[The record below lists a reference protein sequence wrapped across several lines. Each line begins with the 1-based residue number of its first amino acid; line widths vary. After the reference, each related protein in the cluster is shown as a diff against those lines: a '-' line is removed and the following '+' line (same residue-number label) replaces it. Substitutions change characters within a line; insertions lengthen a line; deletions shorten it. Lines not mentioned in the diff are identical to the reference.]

1 VYICDVAPRKLR
13 KKSRILKKRNVKR
26 RTSAKAQSRQIM
38 ALSRSVSS
46 ITRKQF
52 AKIHTVWQ
60 RNMLSVETTTG
71 GVQAYICPIPYV
83 PGNPVGAS
91 QPGGPVAWT
100 DNLSLSA
107 TGFTKKTV
115 FGVAREAATSN
126 LIYHTGGCLK
136 WQFVTN
142 EPTFSKYYVFL
153 IKPKPGM
160 ADQLIKDRQFKGGTT
175 LVPTLGA
182 AASLT
187 QDLDYIVHEEGLTGG
202 TVFGAQMN
210 PKYWT
215 TLYSR
220 EITAGANNAG
230 DRTQNVN
237 YNAPGS
243 AALTSLTARGTIKL
257 PAGGMIKN
265 ASVASQSG
273 TGNAAQATSWEVGYG
288 DQENENGVFLV
299 VINNGISLDGEAAK
313 FGFIAHDYYKA
324 CV

>member
-1 VYICDVAPRKLR
+1 MPKKIR
-13 KKSRILKKRNVKR
+13 KKSRVLRKRNVKS
-26 RTSAKAQSRQIM
+26 RTGARAQSRQIL

-52 AKIHTVWQ
+52 AKVHTTWQ
-60 RNMLSVETTTG
+60 RNMLTVEGTTG
-71 GVQAYICPIPYV
+71 GVQAYICPIPYA

-91 QPGGPVAWT
+91 QPGGQVIWT
-100 DNLSLSA
+100 DNLSLAAQPTFS
-107 TGFTKKTV
+107 KKAV

-126 LIYHTGGCLK
+126 EIYHTGGCIK
-136 WQFVTN
+136 WQFITN
-142 EPTFSKYYVFL
+142 EPTFSKYYMFL

-175 LVPTLGA
+175 LNPTLGA
-182 AASLT
+182 ACALT
-187 QDLDYIVHEEGLTGG
+187 QDLDYVVHEEGLTGG

-215 TLYSR
+215 TLYQR
-220 EITAGANNAG
+220 EITAGANPAG

-243 AALTSLTARGTIKL
+243 AALTGLTARGTIKL
-257 PAGGMIKN
+257 PAGGMLKN
-265 ASVASQSG
+265 ASVASQAG
-273 TGNAAQATSWEVGYG
+273 AGNAGQATSWEVGFG
-288 DQENENGVFLV
+288 DQENESGVYLV
-299 VINNGISLDGEAAK
+299 IINNGISLDGEAAK
-313 FGFIAHDYYKA
+313 VGFIVHDYYKA